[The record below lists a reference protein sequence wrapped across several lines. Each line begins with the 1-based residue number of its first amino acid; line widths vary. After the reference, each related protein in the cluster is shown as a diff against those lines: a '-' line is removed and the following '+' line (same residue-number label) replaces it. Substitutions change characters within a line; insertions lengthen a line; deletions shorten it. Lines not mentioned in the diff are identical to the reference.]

1 MIRLPPRST
10 RTYTL
15 FPYTTLFR
23 AAAGSSA
30 PILGYVLFSKDGT
43 VGKVSIVRE
52 RRDFAVLSSIA
63 ILRPTSDLVD
73 SEYLGHALRSP
84 SILDPALRKK
94 TGSAIR
100 RIVLSELTGL
110 DRTGLGSEKV
120 VPVRVDVVGRR
131 FLIKK

>member
-1 MIRLPPRST
+1 MAKEE
-10 RTYTL
+10 
-15 FPYTTLFR
+15 FEK

-30 PILGYVLFSKDGT
+30 PILGDVLFSKDGT

-63 ILRPTSDLVD
+63 ILRPNSDLVD

-84 SILDPALRKK
+84 SILDQALRKK

-100 RIVLSELTGL
+100 RIVLSDLKGIRL
-110 DRTGLGSEKV
+110 PIPDRKSTRLNSSH
-120 VPVRVDVVGRR
+120 
-131 FLIKK
+131 